1 MTERIALKE
10 EKEAFVANLPGG
22 PISEINAVTVVA
34 LVRPPNG
41 TY

>member
-34 LVRPPNG
+34 LARPPNS